1 MQLEILTK
9 DQQVAGICEDYWL
22 QDEDGKFVLKVRE
35 IAVKH
40 EVKAHIISQY
50 VKQHAYVWS
59 ASICCRSCEEP
70 CRFSTRIQYQ
80 ERNRYAG
87 SICQKCSEAAR
98 KKTADQKRN
107 ILIELRQEAANNK
120 PDLATLDLKSIIY
133 LLAIIHALSNED
145 LSAIAPLNDYPYY
158 TLSPDPIFDRYILR
172 HLIDKHLLLI
182 SLDSS
187 PEAVE
192 FAADGTASISFV
204 MSTFDFALDQQDM
217 SKLIHDFL
225 DTEVL
230 QNIKH
235 SPELIELC
243 KEIQLQECLAFL
255 KVKLEEHQFDFSPGE
270 KTQHTLRQCL
280 KTFSVA
286 QTYNFL
292 WRAARDAA
300 AYYMRSY
307 VSKRQAANTVVR
319 SISRSLEQA
328 LANDWNVTAFSR
340 NYDLPQSSLS
350 HIVFNVLLGTDDG
363 GFKQPLH
370 ELLQETD
377 TQQDDEQK
385 NDRHDLS

>member
-145 LSAIAPLNDYPYY
+145 LSAIDPLNDYPDY

-172 HLIDKHLLLI
+172 HLI
-182 SLDSS
+182 
-187 PEAVE
+187 
-192 FAADGTASISFV
+192 
-204 MSTFDFALDQQDM
+204 
-217 SKLIHDFL
+217 
-225 DTEVL
+225 
-230 QNIKH
+230 
-235 SPELIELC
+235 
-243 KEIQLQECLAFL
+243 
-255 KVKLEEHQFDFSPGE
+255 
-270 KTQHTLRQCL
+270 
-280 KTFSVA
+280 
-286 QTYNFL
+286 
-292 WRAARDAA
+292 
-300 AYYMRSY
+300 
-307 VSKRQAANTVVR
+307 
-319 SISRSLEQA
+319 
-328 LANDWNVTAFSR
+328 
-340 NYDLPQSSLS
+340 S
-350 HIVFNVLLGTDDG
+350 H
-363 GFKQPLH
+363 
-370 ELLQETD
+370 
-377 TQQDDEQK
+377 
-385 NDRHDLS
+385 

>member
-1 MQLEILTK
+1 MQLEILTN
-9 DQQVAGICEDYWL
+9 DQQYTSICEDYWR
-22 QDEDGKFVLKVRE
+22 QDEGGKFVLKVQE

-59 ASICCRSCEEP
+59 ASICCRCCEKP
-70 CRFSTRIQYQ
+70 YRFSTRIQYQ
-80 ERNRYAG
+80 DRNRYAG
-87 SICQKCSEAAR
+87 SICQGCSEAAQ
-98 KKTADQKRN
+98 KNIVDQKRKF
-107 ILIELRQEAANNK
+107 LIQFRQAAANNK
-120 PDLATLDLKSIIY
+120 PDLATLDLKSTIY

-145 LSAIAPLNDYPYY
+145 LSALEPLNDYPDY
-158 TLSPDPIFDRYILR
+158 TLSPDPIFDRCILR

-182 SLDSS
+182 NLDSS

-192 FAADGTASISFV
+192 LNVDDTAIINFV
-204 MSTFDFALDQQDM
+204 MSTFDFALDQQEI
-217 SKLIHDFL
+217 SKFIHDFL

-235 SPELIELC
+235 APEFIELC
-243 KEIQLQECLAFL
+243 KEVQVQECLVFL
-255 KVKLEEHQFDFSPGE
+255 TVKLEEYQLYFSPGE
-270 KTQHTLRQCL
+270 KTQHILRQCL
-280 KTFSVA
+280 ESFSVA
-286 QTYNFL
+286 QIYNFI

-300 AYYMRSY
+300 AYYMRSN
-307 VSKRQAANTVVR
+307 VSKKQAANTVVR

-328 LANDWNVTAFSR
+328 LAHDWDVKAFSR

-350 HIVFNVLLGTDDG
+350 HIIFNILLGSDDG

-377 TQQDDEQK
+377 TQLDHQQ
-385 NDRHDLS
+385 